1 MESFTAA
8 KRPID
13 RATLSALSQKSDL
26 PGVIRLASHY
36 GMILLLGWLIWF
48 VASRHGVLWALP
60 LMVAQGF
67 FVAFLFI
74 VMHETAH
81 KTAFRSRWLNLAF
94 GQLSSILIA
103 QPYEYYILFHWEH
116 HRHTQDP
123 QRDPE
128 LIVAAPAH
136 SDTRLAIAYTGLMQ
150 VGGRLRLLMRHARGD
165 VFFPWVPAGKKAL
178 VIREAR
184 IYLAIYAVALIGS
197 IWAGSALLLWV
208 WILPWLMGQ
217 FMLRPYLYAEHVG
230 CDETRS
236 AFDNTRTTFTNAF
249 LRWFAWNM
257 PYHVEHHAY
266 PSVPFH
272 ALPELHR
279 AVAQEITYKGQ
290 GYRQVTRETWSW
302 FRARYRGA
310 STKSA
315 NSRA

>member
-13 RATLSALSQKSDL
+13 RATLSALSEKSDL
-26 PGVIRLASHY
+26 PGIIRVASHY
-36 GMILLLGWLIWF
+36 GMILLLGTLIWF
-48 VASRHGVLWALP
+48 VTSRYGVLWALP

-81 KTAFRSRWLNLAF
+81 KTAFRSKALNLVF
-94 GQLSSILIA
+94 GQISAVLIA
-103 QPYEYYILFHWEH
+103 QPFEYYILFHWEH

-128 LIVAAPAH
+128 LIVAVPTH
-136 SDTRLAIAYTGLMQ
+136 SDTWLAIAYTGLMQ
-150 VGGRLRLLMRHARGD
+150 VAGRLRLMVRHAMGD

-178 VIREAR
+178 VTREAR
-184 IYLAIYAVALIGS
+184 IYLAIYAAALVGS
-197 IWAGSALLLWV
+197 VLAGSALLLWAWV
-208 WILPWLMGQ
+208 LPWLIGQ

-236 AFDNTRTTFTNAF
+236 AFDNTRTTFTNGF

-257 PYHVEHHAY
+257 PYHAEHHAY

-279 AVAQEITYKGQ
+279 AVAQEITHKGQ

-310 STKSA
+310 STSSA
-315 NSRA
+315 SSRA

>member
-1 MESFTAA
+1 MESFIAA
-8 KRPID
+8 RRPID
-13 RATLSALSQKSDL
+13 HATLRALSAKTDL
-26 PGVIRLASHY
+26 PGLIRAGSHF
-36 GMILLLGWLIWF
+36 GTILLLGWLIWL
-48 VASRHGVLWALP
+48 VSSRHGVLWALP

-67 FVAFLFI
+67 FVAFLF
-74 VMHETAH
+74 VMMHETAH
-81 KTAFRSRWLNLAF
+81 KTAFRSRWLNAAF
-94 GQLSSILIA
+94 GYLSAVLIA

-123 QRDPE
+123 ERDPE
-128 LIVAAPAH
+128 LIVAVPTS
-136 SDTRLAIAYTGLMQ
+136 SDSRLAIAYTGLVQ
-150 VGGRLRLLMRHARGD
+150 AAGRLRLMARHARGD

-184 IYLAIYAVALIGS
+184 IYLAIYAAALIGS
-197 IWAGSALLLWV
+197 VWAGSALLLWV
-208 WILPWLMGQ
+208 WLLPWLIGQ

-236 AFDNTRTTFTNAF
+236 AFDNTRTTFTNGL

-257 PYHVEHHAY
+257 PYHAEHHAY

-290 GYRQVTRETWSW
+290 GYRKVTRETWSW

-310 STKSA
+310 STNSA

>member
-8 KRPID
+8 KRRVD
-13 RATLSALSQKSDL
+13 HATLRALSARSDW
-26 PGVIRLASHY
+26 PGLVRVASHY
-36 GMILLLGWLIWF
+36 GMILLLGTLIWL

-67 FVAFLFI
+67 FVAFLFV

-81 KTAFRSRWLNLAF
+81 KTAFRSRWLNLAV
-94 GQLSSILIA
+94 GQVSAVLIG

-128 LIVAAPAH
+128 LIVAVPTS
-136 SDTRLAIAYTGLMQ
+136 SDTRLAIAYTGLVQ
-150 VGGRLRLLMRHARGD
+150 AAGRLRLLLRHASGD

-178 VIREAR
+178 VVREAR
-184 IYLAIYAVALIGS
+184 IYLAIYAAALIGS
-197 IWAGSALLLWV
+197 LWAGSALLLWV
-208 WILPWLMGQ
+208 WLLPWLMGQ
-217 FMLRPYLYAEHVG
+217 FLLRPYLYAEHVG
-230 CDETRS
+230 CEETRS
-236 AFDNTRTTFTNAF
+236 AFDNTRTTFTNGF

-257 PYHVEHHAY
+257 PYHAEHHAY

-272 ALPELHR
+272 ALPALHR
-279 AVAQEITYKGQ
+279 AVAEEITYKGR
-290 GYRQVTRETWSW
+290 GYRRVTRETWAW

-310 STKSA
+310 STSSTS
-315 NSRA
+315 SRA